1 MAVLDPTVIIAPTAS
16 PFTLVPVIKD
26 LVRTRF
32 AVQGSIFL
40 VEDIESASLTKTG
53 RWRVLRLLLGDGEL
67 CIQALLSD
75 TMHRF
80 VHSGEISVGTYVR
93 TDDFQ
98 FRTSDILGEDGASKK
113 MVFLVV
119 HDLTTVGW
127 NRSVQ
132 ELSKQRRSQHEQ
144 QQSEPCEVASFEETT
159 MPPIDHNSPAGKP
172 ISPST
177 SGFSTPTKA
186 HGSKKRHPGRQALA
200 ENNSAADAFEKFEV
214 LAFTH
219 RKSPKTP
226 SKSPSKPSSINASDK
241 QPMMP
246 IALPRDWHDVQVPL
260 KLTTLRSIPNL
271 PYQQN
276 WSCNILAIITYL
288 SPVEASHLPP
298 YKQRTARVADPS
310 TAKQVHLTVF
320 LNPEEF
326 NPTVGNA
333 VLLTGV
339 KNHKYDGG
347 SLKKYASDTVL
358 EKWWMEDPWELKWC
372 DVQGIKAW
380 WAEMEAYLATQ
391 IAEKVIT

>member
-1 MAVLDPTVIIAPTAS
+1 MASLDPTVTIAPTAS
-16 PFTLVPVIKD
+16 PFTLVPIIKD

-32 AVQGSIFL
+32 PVQGSIFL
-40 VEDIESASLTKTG
+40 VEDIEVAALTKTG
-53 RWRVLRLLLGDGEL
+53 RWLALRLLLGDGEL

-93 TDDFQ
+93 ADDYQ
-98 FRTSDILGEDGASKK
+98 FRTRDILDQDGASKK

-144 QQSEPCEVASFEETT
+144 QQSKQSEVALLDGTT
-159 MPPIDHNSPAGKP
+159 APSIDQSSPARKP
-172 ISPST
+172 KSPSR
-177 SGFSTPTKA
+177 SVFGTPTTA
-186 HGSKKRHPGRQALA
+186 HGSKKSKSSLQAVA
-200 ENNSAADAFEKFEV
+200 QDNSAAHAFEEFEA

-219 RKSPKTP
+219 RKPPKTP
-226 SKSPSKPSSINASDK
+226 LKSPSKPSSINASDK

-246 IALPRDWHDVQVPL
+246 IALPRDWHDVQMPL

-276 WSCNILAIITYL
+276 WSCNILAIVTYL

-320 LNPEEF
+320 LNPEDF
-326 NPTVGNA
+326 NPTVGNT
-333 VLLTGV
+333 VLLIGV

-358 EKWWMEDPWELKWC
+358 EKWWMEDPWGLKWC

-391 IAEKVIT
+391 TAEKAIT